1 MADSIQVK
9 LEGVDEFIDVL
20 RALPAVLRRR
30 VLAGALRDGA
40 RVIQRLAKA
49 NAPVLK
55 GAARYRKPGTLRD
68 AISVRTSKEARKR
81 GDVGVFVGVRPLRG
95 RARTAKF
102 GAAGTK
108 NPNDPYYWWW
118 QEFGWTPRGAWDGWF
133 ASSKRPALGRS
144 RAFRRQVARVGF
156 QKVPGKRFL
165 SMAAQVGGQQAVNTA
180 MRRIVPQIERLN
192 VSRIKR
198 LERMAGEGA

>member
-40 RVIQRLAKA
+40 RIIQRLAKA

-95 RARTAKF
+95 KARTAKF
-102 GAAGTK
+102 GAAGAK
-108 NPNDPYYWWW
+108 NPNDPYYWQW
-118 QEFGWTPRGAWDGWF
+118 QEFGWVPTGPVRIRGGARRR
-133 ASSKRPALGRS
+133 AAGRAAAQVV
-144 RAFRRQVARVGF
+144 RAR
-156 QKVPGKRFL
+156 VPGKRFL
-165 SMAAQVGGQQAVNTA
+165 SMAAQVGGQQAIELAVK
-180 MRRIVPQIERLN
+180 RIVPQIERLN

-198 LERMAGEGA
+198 LERVAGEGA